1 MNSII
6 YNLKQIAVIQQGGR
20 FLLALSLSIIFL
32 TNCSNKKMELVGSWI
47 QSIPGQSVQ
56 VQGIRLEAEG
66 KASSINMQTLLYETW
81 EQQGEKIILKGKS
94 IGNGQTISFSDTLKI
109 AKLTADTLVLI
120 KGSFERVY
128 TRGDQNKQ

>member
-1 MNSII
+1 MNSLSSKLE
-6 YNLKQIAVIQQGGR
+6 NIAVIQHGGR
-20 FLLALSLSIIFL
+20 FLYLLAIAVILLNGCTPDKIGII
-32 TNCSNKKMELVGSWI
+32 GSWI
-47 QSIPGQSVQ
+47 EPIPGQSDQ
-56 VQGIRLEAEG
+56 VQGLKLEAEG
-66 KASSINMQTLLYETW
+66 KASSINMHTLLYETW

-109 AKLTADTLVLI
+109 VKLTADTLVLR